1 MATAGGASAYD
12 AKKERRRQVAK
23 KELTQQAAKGDKKMR
38 TRDLIYAGAFGAIY
52 LVVMLILVMGSGMVP
67 ILYLVAPLTVGVV
80 CGTIY
85 EMCVL
90 KVHKFGAALILGVL
104 FALVSCTSNMYSL
117 IAAIVVAI
125 LAELVIKAGGYKS
138 KKMYLASFVV
148 FNLNMACPY
157 LMLQLF
163 RDQFIQR
170 AVDWYGQAYAD
181 GLAAIAPSWVIV
193 ISIICAILG
202 GIIGSAIASKLI
214 SKHFSKAGIV

>member
-1 MATAGGASAYD
+1 M
-12 AKKERRRQVAK
+12 AK
-23 KELTQQAAKGDKKMR
+23 KELTQQAQAGDKKMR

-52 LVVMLILVMGSGMVP
+52 LVVMLILVMASGMVP

-104 FALVSCTSNMYSL
+104 FALVSCTSNPISFVC
-117 IAAIVVAI
+117 AIVVAI

-163 RDQFIQR
+163 RDQFLQR

-181 GLAAIAPSWVIV
+181 GLAAVAPSWVIV
-193 ISIICAILG
+193 ISIVCAIVG
-202 GIIGSAIASKLI
+202 GIIGAAIASKLI
-214 SKHFSKAGIV
+214 KKHFSKAGIV

>member
-1 MATAGGASAYD
+1 
-12 AKKERRRQVAK
+12 
-23 KELTQQAAKGDKKMR
+23 MR

-52 LVVMLILVMGSGMVP
+52 LVVMLAVVMVSGMVP

-104 FALVSCTSNMYSL
+104 FALVSCTSNILSL
-117 IAAIVVAI
+117 VCAIVVAL
-125 LAELVIKAGGYKS
+125 LAELVIKAGNYKS

-157 LMLQLF
+157 LTLQF
-163 RDQFIQR
+163 ARDEFLQR

-181 GLAAIAPSWVIV
+181 GLAAVAPDWVIL
-193 ISIICAILG
+193 ISIGCAIVG
-202 GIIGSAIASKLI
+202 GIIGAVIASKLI
-214 SKHFSKAGIV
+214 SKHFTKAGIV